1 LHNKKPAYMKKL
13 IVLMM
18 LALPMSV
25 IAQNVWEKPKEE
37 KVEKAEEVK
46 KPNKDEKYLRGAVP
60 IVDGDV
66 QWTLDVDV
74 PGKSAQDIYDKM
86 FKTLTDL
93 TKSEGQLEGSA
104 VTLVNKQDHIVVANV
119 REWLLFSSSLLSLDR
134 TKFNYTLIARC
145 SDGHLNM
152 TMNRISYKY
161 DEERTNQVYKA
172 EEWISDDAA
181 VNKKNTKLYRG
192 SAKFRRKT
200 IDRKDQIF
208 ETIRNVLKE

>member
-1 LHNKKPAYMKKL
+1 MKKL

-18 LALPMSV
+18 LALPMSA

-104 VTLVNKQDHIVVANV
+104 VSLVNKQDHIVVANV

-172 EEWISDDAA
+172 KEWISDDAA

>member
-1 LHNKKPAYMKKL
+1 MKKKL

-18 LALPMSV
+18 LALPMSA

>member
-1 LHNKKPAYMKKL
+1 MKKL

-37 KVEKAEEVK
+37 KVKKAEEVK

-161 DEERTNQVYKA
+161 DEERTNQMYKA

>member
-1 LHNKKPAYMKKL
+1 MHNKKPAYMKKL

-18 LALPMSV
+18 LALPMSA

-74 PGKSAQDIYDKM
+74 PGKSAQEIYNKM

>member
-1 LHNKKPAYMKKL
+1 MHNKKPAYMKKL

-208 ETIRNVLKE
+208 ETIRNVLKD

>member
-1 LHNKKPAYMKKL
+1 MKKL

-161 DEERTNQVYKA
+161 DEERTNQVYQA

>member
-1 LHNKKPAYMKKL
+1 MKKL

-18 LALPMSV
+18 LALPMSA

-208 ETIRNVLKE
+208 ETIRNVLKD

>member
-1 LHNKKPAYMKKL
+1 MKKL

-86 FKTLTDL
+86 FKILTDL

>member
-1 LHNKKPAYMKKL
+1 MKKL

-74 PGKSAQDIYDKM
+74 PGKSAQEIYNKM

-208 ETIRNVLKE
+208 ETIRNVLKD

>member
-1 LHNKKPAYMKKL
+1 M
-13 IVLMM
+13 
-18 LALPMSV
+18 
-25 IAQNVWEKPKEE
+25 
-37 KVEKAEEVK
+37 
-46 KPNKDEKYLRGAVP
+46 
-60 IVDGDV
+60 
-66 QWTLDVDV
+66 DV

-208 ETIRNVLKE
+208 ETIRNILKE

>member
-1 LHNKKPAYMKKL
+1 MKKL

-104 VTLVNKQDHIVVANV
+104 VSLVNKQDHIVVANV

-172 EEWISDDAA
+172 KEWISDDAA

>member
-1 LHNKKPAYMKKL
+1 MKKL

-18 LALPMSV
+18 LALPMSA

-208 ETIRNVLKE
+208 ETIRNILKE

>member
-1 LHNKKPAYMKKL
+1 MKKL

-18 LALPMSV
+18 LALPMSA

-74 PGKSAQDIYDKM
+74 PGKSAQEIYDKM

-134 TKFNYTLIARC
+134 TKFNYTLIVRC

>member
-1 LHNKKPAYMKKL
+1 MKKL

>member
-1 LHNKKPAYMKKL
+1 MKKL

-18 LALPMSV
+18 LALPMSA

-74 PGKSAQDIYDKM
+74 PGKSAQEIYDKM

>member
-1 LHNKKPAYMKKL
+1 MHNKKPANMKKL

-86 FKTLTDL
+86 FKILTDL

>member
-1 LHNKKPAYMKKL
+1 MHNKKPANMKKL

-172 EEWISDDAA
+172 KEWISDDAA

>member
-1 LHNKKPAYMKKL
+1 MKKL

-18 LALPMSV
+18 LALPMSA

-74 PGKSAQDIYDKM
+74 PGKSAQEIYDKM

-208 ETIRNVLKE
+208 ETIKNVLKD

>member
-1 LHNKKPAYMKKL
+1 MKKL

-18 LALPMSV
+18 LALPMAV

-37 KVEKAEEVK
+37 KVKKAEEVK

>member
-1 LHNKKPAYMKKL
+1 MHNKKPAYMKKL

-18 LALPMSV
+18 LALPMSA

-104 VTLVNKQDHIVVANV
+104 VSLVNKQDHIVVANV

-172 EEWISDDAA
+172 KEWISDDAA

>member
-1 LHNKKPAYMKKL
+1 MKKL

-18 LALPMSV
+18 LALHMSV

>member
-1 LHNKKPAYMKKL
+1 MHNKKPAYMKKL

-18 LALPMSV
+18 LALPMSA

-104 VTLVNKQDHIVVANV
+104 VTLVNKQDYIVVANV

>member
-1 LHNKKPAYMKKL
+1 MKKL

-25 IAQNVWEKPKEE
+25 IAQNVWEKPKEEKVE

>member
-1 LHNKKPAYMKKL
+1 MKKL

-74 PGKSAQDIYDKM
+74 PGKSAQEIYDKM

-134 TKFNYTLIARC
+134 TKFNYTLIVRC

>member
-1 LHNKKPAYMKKL
+1 MKKL

-18 LALPMSV
+18 LALPMSA

-152 TMNRISYKY
+152 TMNCISYKY

>member
-1 LHNKKPAYMKKL
+1 MHNKKPAYMKKL

-200 IDRKDQIF
+200 IERKDQIF

>member
-1 LHNKKPAYMKKL
+1 MKKL

-18 LALPMSV
+18 LALPMSA

-104 VTLVNKQDHIVVANV
+104 VTLVNKQDYIVVANV